1 MSINDIKEE
10 VVKAVNRS
18 KYQVNFIDQQNDKL
32 LIEVERP
39 TKYYSK
45 QLRGE
50 IKSEGDI
57 RKFEEA
63 LAETLE

>member
-18 KYQVNFIDQQNDKL
+18 KYQVNFIDQKEDKL

-39 TKYYSK
+39 TKFYSK

-50 IKSEGDI
+50 IKSEGDV